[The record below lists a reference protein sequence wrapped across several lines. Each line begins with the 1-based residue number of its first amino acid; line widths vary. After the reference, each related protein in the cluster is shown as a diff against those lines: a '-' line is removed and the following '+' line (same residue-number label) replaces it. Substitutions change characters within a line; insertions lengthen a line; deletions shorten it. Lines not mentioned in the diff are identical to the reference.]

1 MYCND
6 CGTGNTPDSK
16 FCKECGGKF
25 NTGYREMMLSV
36 QDTHDVEDEASQ
48 ERISNLLEMAFW
60 HNENGNVEAAI
71 LACEA
76 VLAINKNST
85 TAHSLLGSLYEK
97 KGDDAKAIEHFE
109 AVLALNPESAADA
122 IKLDRLKRG
131 VRVKAVAPPPAY
143 KWLPPA
149 LVGVSIAGLREKW
162 EGGRLAD
169 MRRPTLKPTPALLAG
184 AAAALVLAIG
194 LASIRPSVRPAAT
207 RVANVVAAS
216 PAVAA
221 APVGSR
227 AGANSAFGGGAASA
241 SSSLSGGSAFVAA
254 PPIPSSAVAS
264 ARSSKVAP
272 SAAALTGS
280 DPFSDALKLYDTPL
294 PPAARATAPP
304 RLRAASSRSASRRSS
319 GISAPPILPPLS
331 LRAVPLGSDLAPA
344 PVSVAS
350 ASAVPLASVAAVPQ
364 HTVVVRD
371 LDAGASGGNEGGGS
385 GSHIKITVNS
395 EGDAVTQITP
405 LTESRSDEG
414 RDGDAH
420 QQTALG
426 LQQQGDFRRARA
438 AYQKAIRA
446 YKNQLMAGRDAES
459 ARRGLA
465 ACQTGLQICQQS
477 SP

>member
-25 NTGYREMMLSV
+25 DTGYREMMLSV

-48 ERISNLLEMAFW
+48 ERITNLLEMAFW

-97 KGDDAKAIEHFE
+97 KGDDAKAIGHFE

-149 LVGVSIAGLREKW
+149 LVGVSAAGLREKLA
-162 EGGRLAD
+162 GRRLAD
-169 MRRPTLKPTPALLAG
+169 VRLPALKPTPALLAG

-194 LASIRPSVRPAAT
+194 LAAVRPSPRPTAT
-207 RVANVVAAS
+207 RVNVIAAS
-216 PAVAA
+216 PAVAV
-221 APVGSR
+221 PVGSR
-227 AGANSAFGGGAASA
+227 VSAISAFGGGAAA
-241 SSSLSGGSAFVAA
+241 AAVAA
-254 PPIPSSAVAS
+254 PPVSPTVA
-264 ARSSKVAP
+264 AP
-272 SAAALTGS
+272 RPGQSAANAPALTGP

-294 PPAARATAPP
+294 PRAARASALP
-304 RLRAASSRSASRRSS
+304 RVRAASRRMAANSS
-319 GISAPPILPPLS
+319 SAPPILPPLS
-331 LRAVPLGSDLAPA
+331 LRAVPLESGLAPA

-371 LDAGASGGNEGGGS
+371 LDAGTNGNGIDAGSGGS
-385 GSHIKITVNS
+385 RIKITVNS
-395 EGDAVTQITP
+395 EGDAVTQVTP
-405 LTESRSDEG
+405 LSESRADEG
-414 RDGDAH
+414 QGDGDAH

-426 LQQQGDFRRARA
+426 LQQQGDFRRART

-446 YKNQLMAGRDAES
+446 YKNQLAAGRDAES